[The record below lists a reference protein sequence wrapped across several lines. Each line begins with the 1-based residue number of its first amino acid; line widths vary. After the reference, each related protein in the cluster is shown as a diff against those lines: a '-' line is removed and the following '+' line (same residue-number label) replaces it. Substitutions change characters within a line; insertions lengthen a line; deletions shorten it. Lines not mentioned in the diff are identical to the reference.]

1 MSEKMVFEMA
11 IASILVEV
19 YIEGLLAVWTHG
31 MAPAL
36 VATLN
41 MMSLMVAHLFV
52 TGLYPFHD
60 TVACMLNGTGAMA
73 CARLYPLF
81 DHRTN
86 VTRDMLALHS
96 TIQSVAAATV
106 KELKG
111 VNYWGSKHGNVS
123 VCGP

>member
-1 MSEKMVFEMA
+1 MACLSRVDWLFEQ
-11 IASILVEV
+11 
-19 YIEGLLAVWTHG
+19 LAHI
-31 MAPAL
+31 
-36 VATLN
+36 
-41 MMSLMVAHLFV
+41 FV
-52 TGLYPFHD
+52 IGLYPFHD
-60 TVACMLNGTGAMA
+60 TIACMLNGTGALA
-73 CARLYPLF
+73 CVRLYPLF

-111 VNYWGSKHGNVS
+111 VNYWGNVSTASTNVS

>member
-1 MSEKMVFEMA
+1 MLFD
-11 IASILVEV
+11 V

-31 MAPAL
+31 VAPAL

-41 MMSLMVAHLFV
+41 MMSLMVAHIFV
-52 TGLYPFHD
+52 ICLYPFHD
-60 TVACMLNGTGAMA
+60 TVACMLNGTGALA
-73 CARLYPLF
+73 CLRLHPLF

-86 VTRDMLALHS
+86 VTRDMLAFHS

-106 KELKG
+106 KELKA

-123 VCGP
+123 VCET

>member
-1 MSEKMVFEMA
+1 M
-11 IASILVEV
+11 LLEV
-19 YIEGLLAVWTHG
+19 HIEGLLAVWTHG

-60 TVACMLNGTGAMA
+60 TVACMLNGTGALA
-73 CARLYPLF
+73 CVRLHPLF

-86 VTRDMLALHS
+86 VTRDMLALHH
-96 TIQSVAAATV
+96 TIQSIVGATV

-123 VCGP
+123 VCEK